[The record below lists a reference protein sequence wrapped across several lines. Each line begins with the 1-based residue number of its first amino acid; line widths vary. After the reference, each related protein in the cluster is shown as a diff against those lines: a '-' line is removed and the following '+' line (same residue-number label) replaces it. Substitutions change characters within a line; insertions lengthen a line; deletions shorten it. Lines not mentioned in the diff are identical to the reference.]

1 MKNRMY
7 PILTA
12 MFIALTLTT
21 NIFAQDSP
29 QWHLPEGA
37 KARIGHFI
45 LQVYNQKRPH
55 SALGYLTPV
64 EFEQKNLS

>member
-1 MKNRMY
+1 M
-7 PILTA
+7 
-12 MFIALTLTT
+12 
-21 NIFAQDSP
+21 
-29 QWHLPEGA
+29 EA
-37 KARIGHFI
+37 KARISHFI